1 MPTLV
6 IVGVK
11 DNGCNEPMVYGSMER
26 ETAELEIVDLP
37 VELMDAE
44 AGVVV
49 PVKSSVDVSV
59 QVVKFRRI
67 ERQDFYIFQTIYCF
81 PNYYQIYP
89 NLKMLQGMLRYVD

>member
-1 MPTLV
+1 
-6 IVGVK
+6 
-11 DNGCNEPMVYGSMER
+11 MVYGSMER
-26 ETAELEIVDLP
+26 ETAELKIVDLP

-67 ERQDFYIFQTIYCF
+67 ERQDFYISRPFIVSQITIRF
-81 PNYYQIYP
+81 TPI
-89 NLKMLQGMLRYVD
+89 